1 MKKYLKII
9 FTLIILVYSVTLLP
23 KVFVAYLKNEG
34 WICTLEK
41 HRYFQV
47 IAGKK
52 ITINDSLIVAYNFKE
67 KSYIGFSMEK
77 HLFPKEDL
85 ERDLKDEHGIMYEY
99 KDFNK
104 NEVIEAVDCRSPH
117 LPPVSYIVFEN
128 SKKQQF
134 FMTDYYFR
142 RLKFS
147 TLK

>member
-9 FTLIILVYSVTLLP
+9 VVLIILVYLVILLP

-34 WICTLEK
+34 WICSLEK
-41 HRYFQV
+41 HRYFQAV
-47 IAGKK
+47 AGRK
-52 ITINDSLIVAYNFKE
+52 IKINDSLIVAYNFKE

-77 HLFPKEDL
+77 HLFPKESL

-99 KDFNK
+99 KDFNN
-104 NEVIEAVDCRSPH
+104 NEVLEAVDCHSPQ

-142 RLKFS
+142 RMKFS